1 MYFKCRTNEKNLRYE
16 RFSTR
21 VHPRKIDRQELT
33 FMESGYEKT
42 FMFAQSNT
50 FIQLDGS
57 GIKPFQ
63 LRWVIL
69 ALLERIILK
78 RENEI
83 SICQEKMNTFTSNVF
98 FRFNIEN
105 ERIQN
110 SIVVKARI
118 KFEIKKKKEKISNFT
133 SEKG

>member
-1 MYFKCRTNEKNLRYE
+1 
-16 RFSTR
+16 
-21 VHPRKIDRQELT
+21 
-33 FMESGYEKT
+33 MESGYEKT

-69 ALLERIILK
+69 TLRERIISK

-83 SICQEKMNTFTSNVF
+83 SICQEKTMNRRLQVVVF
-98 FRFNIEN
+98 FPSNIEKSLLKQGSKIWN
-105 ERIQN
+105 QKKKREN
-110 SIVVKARI
+110 I
-118 KFEIKKKKEKISNFT
+118 KFNEE
-133 SEKG
+133 